1 MHSRRKLFA
10 GACLALALFATPA
23 LAVVHDIKLGAPYA
37 GASVMTPTTAES
49 HLGTGSW
56 SKLTATPK
64 ADGYIDVA
72 TTFGTTFTIDQI
84 ASVQYH
90 TKSDVLNP
98 SGTDFYMVLYTQ
110 PYVGG
115 FASWYG
121 QRLIAEPYLTNGYV
135 PQTPGAWSAWKTGAG
150 ANQLTFNDNN
160 HSGNQGFYNAPTLAD
175 MQAGAIDWSALG
187 SNPTSGSASGGAIDY
202 GTQPVK
208 FISFQTGSGWASF
221 RGWLDDVTVTL
232 TNGDVYVLDMESTTD
247 PLYVDGAWAGSGLG
261 AEIAPGRWFGW
272 NAFAAPGDAN
282 AAAQAN
288 GTIHV
293 AAGTYVVGTTIN
305 STQPNLSWLGAGSG
319 STTLQVASAVGNA
332 MAITGAGTTVRDL
345 AFEKTDLPGAPHNI
359 VWVNA
364 TGVTIRDN
372 AFYGPDPG
380 TPWSVNG
387 IVSRGLVVSPGANNL
402 LVQGNSFTHLRQPAY
417 IDALTGGSIVNNH
430 VSNTRGFVVDGAALT
445 FTGNSWGP
453 PENAGAEIAL
463 INTTTS
469 SQYPNLLAL
478 SAANNNA
485 YISAQFV
492 GGANGRGIAYVNAS
506 AAPNGFGSTA
516 APYQSVQ
523 TGVNN
528 ALPGGTV
535 QVAAGSYTE
544 QVEVSGKNLTI
555 QGAGRSSTTIV
566 SPAALA
572 TKFTTAYPYKP
583 VLFATGAASIDV
595 RDLTV
600 DGDGQGNAN
609 NRFTGIAYWNAGGRI
624 LDCDVVRIRDTPFS
638 GVQHG
643 VAILA
648 NNNTGGPYALEV
660 GNCSTTDWQKGGI
673 ALSGTG
679 LTINVHDCTVP
690 GAGPTAVT
698 AQNGI
703 QTYLSSGVIS
713 NCTVTGS
720 YYTGPSVV
728 ACGVLM
734 FGPSTVAVSNCT
746 LSGNQYSVYSQD
758 ASGSVAGTSIT
769 ATTGPSGYAPLG
781 VELYN
786 SFATTLAN
794 AAKANGGNAGRTPA
808 PVQPIED
815 GAFAGS
821 TSPNATMSNLMTFAV
836 NGGCFTGSGAGT
848 QGIDVYSE
856 GADLQATITG
866 ADVTGWEWGV
876 GAGGAGGVSVDA
888 NHNSISG
895 NLTAGYYFYGPGAA
909 TNLAASNWWGNAGGP
924 GAGGANGIL
933 GAGVVSAPWLVTGDL
948 NPACGFTAAADNAV
962 TPGPAPSCLSA
973 ANTCI
978 TIPVDV
984 ARSSSEGLR
993 GYSVTFQL
1001 SSNLVLCAGT
1011 SSVTQGTYLNALGTT
1026 AYQVVDNGGGSY
1038 TVDCAILGPTT
1049 GATAATGNLF
1059 NVAVAKAPGP
1069 DGTGTI
1075 TVTDVTMRDP
1085 LNAPIASSAGPALS
1099 ISIDTGGPVAISNL
1113 VAAQKKVGNDGD
1125 GTTKILLTF
1134 TAPGDASAI
1143 EVYRAPFGQYPEYDD
1158 AGGAA
1163 PAAPSYPPSGAWTL
1177 TGVTASGQ
1185 YDEPATRDFWY
1196 YVAFS
1201 RDACGNMSPVSNRTN
1216 GTLNYHLG
1224 DVSNGFTPGT
1234 GNNLVNTADVSLL
1247 GAHYGI
1253 TLAPAS
1259 PFNYLDVGPTTDFS
1273 VNARPTTDNKV
1284 GFEDLMMFAINF
1296 SVVSKQQDRPVL
1308 AAAGSN
1314 RIEVAPLSRTSQA
1327 AETFVVPITMS
1338 GAGDVL
1344 GASIALDYD
1353 RNAVEFVSVEAGEL
1367 INAQGRMALVLSP
1380 SPGVV
1385 DFALM
1390 GEGSGVEG
1398 DGVVA
1403 NVTFR
1408 RIGTGEASVSVRS
1421 ITARDAANQ
1430 PVSLAGSK
1438 PTVPSSTMLGSAY
1451 PNPFRGHTN
1460 LRLSLARDGH
1470 ARVAV
1475 YDLVGRRIRTLVDG
1489 NLSAGEQTLV
1499 WDGRDEDGRSVA
1511 AGLYMV
1517 RFDSP
1522 GVKQSHRLVLMP

>member
-1 MHSRRKLFA
+1 MHSRRTLFA
-10 GACLALALFATPA
+10 GACLVLALFATPA
-23 LAVVHDIKLGAPYA
+23 LAVVHNIKLGAPYA
-37 GASVMTPTTAES
+37 GASVMTPTTTES

-56 SKLTATPK
+56 SKLTVSPK
-64 ADGYIDVA
+64 AEAYIDVA
-72 TTFGTTFTIDQI
+72 TTFGTSFTIDQI

-90 TKSDVLNP
+90 TKSDVSNP
-98 SGTDFYMVLYTQ
+98 SGTDFFMVLYTQ

-121 QRLIAEPYLTNGYV
+121 QRLTAEPYLTNGYV
-135 PQTPGAWSAWKTGAG
+135 PQTPGTWSVWKTGAG
-150 ANQLTFNDNN
+150 SNQLTFNDSN

-175 MQAGAIDWSALG
+175 VQAGAIDWSALG
-187 SNPTSGSASGGAIDY
+187 SNPTAGSASGGAIDY
-202 GTQPVK
+202 GAQPVK
-208 FISFQTGSGWASF
+208 FLSFQTGSGWASF

-247 PLYVDGAWAGSGLG
+247 PLYVDGAWTGAGQGV
-261 AEIAPGRWFGW
+261 EVTPGRWIGW

-293 AAGTYVVGTTIN
+293 AAGTYVVGATIN
-305 STQPNLSWLGAGSG
+305 STQPALSWLGAGSG
-319 STTLQVASAVGNA
+319 STTLQVSSAVGNA
-332 MAITGAGTTVRDL
+332 MAITGAGTTVRDF
-345 AFEKTDLPGAPHNI
+345 AFQKTDLPGAPHNI

-492 GGANGRGIAYVNAS
+492 GGANGRGIAFVNAA
-506 AAPNGFGSTA
+506 AAPNGFGSA
-516 APYQSVQ
+516 SAPYQTVQ
-523 TGVNN
+523 AGVNN

-544 QVEVSGKNLTI
+544 QVVVNGKNLTI
-555 QGAGRSSTTIV
+555 QGAGRANTTIV
-566 SPAALA
+566 SPVTLTAS
-572 TKFTTAYPYKP
+572 FTTPTNNAP
-583 VLFATGAASIDV
+583 VVFLQNAPDIRV

-600 DGDGQGNAN
+600 DGAGRGAGNY
-609 NRFTGIAYWNAGGRI
+609 RFLGVGFWNAGGKV
-624 LDCDVVRIRDTPFS
+624 LDCDVVHVRETPVN
-638 GVQHG
+638 GNQHG
-643 VAILA
+643 NGIYAF
-648 NNNTGGPYALEV
+648 NNTGGPFAIEV
-660 GNCSTTDWQKGGI
+660 GGCNVSDFQKNGI
-673 ALSGTG
+673 TMNGAG
-679 LTINVHDCTVP
+679 LTANVHDCVVT
-690 GAGPTAVT
+690 GHGNIAYTAE
-698 AQNGI
+698 NGI
-703 QTYLSSGVIS
+703 Q
-713 NCTVTGS
+713 
-720 YYTGPSVV
+720 
-728 ACGVLM
+728 
-734 FGPSTVAVSNCT
+734 FG
-746 LSGNQYSVYSQD
+746 
-758 ASGSVAGTSIT
+758 
-769 ATTGPSGYAPLG
+769 
-781 VELYN
+781 
-786 SFATTLAN
+786 F
-794 AAKANGGNAGRTPA
+794 
-808 PVQPIED
+808 
-815 GAFAGS
+815 
-821 TSPNATMSNLMTFAV
+821 
-836 NGGCFTGSGAGT
+836 
-848 QGIDVYSE
+848 
-856 GADLQATITG
+856 
-866 ADVTGWEWGV
+866 
-876 GAGGAGGVSVDA
+876 GAGGAVSNTTVNGIFYTPNTTVGCALLAFEGPSLTVTNFTANACQVGAYFENINGSVSGITAAGNTSGVPATGVLVYDSNVSLAARATAGGFVPRPYSAVGADGADKFAGRPNATASAPMSVSVGPGCLTGDGLT
-888 NHNSISG
+888 NSIGVQVYGGGGPLSCSISG
-895 NLTAGYYFYGPGAA
+895 LEATAWDYGVAVGGTNVSTVGHGNSFAGNVTAGWYSDAGLTNDAA
-909 TNLAASNWWGNAGGP
+909 ANWWGHASGPSGTGP
-924 GAGGANGIL
+924 GTGDAVSGAS
-933 GAGVVSAPWLVTGDL
+933 VVFSPWLVVGDT

-978 TIPVDV
+978 TIPMDV

-1001 SSNLVLCAGT
+1001 SSNLMLCAGT
-1011 SSVTQGTYLNALGTT
+1011 SSVTQGSYLSGAGSTHFEVL
-1026 AYQVVDNGGGSY
+1026 DNGGGSY
-1038 TVDCAILGPTT
+1038 TVDCAILGPTA
-1049 GATAATGNLF
+1049 GATAAIGNLF

-1085 LNAPIASSAGPALS
+1085 LNAPIAASAGPALS
-1099 ISIDTGGPVAISNL
+1099 ISIDTGGPAAISNL
-1113 VAAQKKVGNDGD
+1113 VAAQKKIGNDGD

-1163 PAAPSYPPSGAWTL
+1163 PAAPSYPPAGPWTL

-1216 GTLNYHLG
+1216 GTLDYHLG
-1224 DVSNGFTPGT
+1224 DVSNGFTPGA

-1308 AAAGSN
+1308 AASGTN
-1314 RIEVAPLSRTSQA
+1314 RIEVAPVARTSQA

-1353 RNAVEFVSVEAGEL
+1353 HSAVEFVSVEAGEL
-1367 INAQGRMALVLSP
+1367 IHAQGRMALVLTP
-1380 SPGVV
+1380 APGVV

-1398 DGVVA
+1398 EGVVA

-1438 PTVPSSTMLGSAY
+1438 PSVPSTTMLGSAY
-1451 PNPFRGHTN
+1451 PNPFRGSTN

-1511 AGLYMV
+1511 AGLYLV

>member
-23 LAVVHDIKLGAPYA
+23 LAVVHNIKLGAPYA

-56 SKLTATPK
+56 SKLTASPK
-64 ADGYIDVA
+64 AEAYIDVA
-72 TTFGTTFTIDQI
+72 TTFGTSFTIDQI

-90 TKSDVLNP
+90 TKSDVSNP
-98 SGTDFYMVLYTQ
+98 SGTDFFMVLYTQ

-121 QRLIAEPYLTNGYV
+121 QRLIGEPYLTNGYV
-135 PQTPGAWSAWKTGAG
+135 PQTPGAWSAWKTDAG

-160 HSGNQGFYNAPTLAD
+160 HSGNAGFYNAPTLAD
-175 MQAGAIDWSALG
+175 VQAGAIDWSTVG

-202 GTQPVK
+202 GPQGVK

-247 PLYVDGAWAGSGLG
+247 PLYVDGAWAGSGQG
-261 AEIAPGRWFGW
+261 AEISPGRWFGY
-272 NAFAAPGDAN
+272 NAFATPGDAN

-319 STTLQVASAVGNA
+319 STTLQVSSAVGNA
-332 MAITGAGTTVRDL
+332 MAITGAGTTVRDF

-372 AFYGPDPG
+372 AFFGPDPG

-387 IVSRGLVVSPGANNL
+387 IVSRGLIVSPGANNL

-453 PENAGAEIAL
+453 PENQGAEIAL

-469 SQYPNLLAL
+469 SQYPDLLAL

-492 GGANGRGIAYVNAS
+492 GGANGRGIAYVDDS
-506 AAPNGFGSTA
+506 AAPNGFGSTS

-544 QVEVSGKNLTI
+544 QVVVNGKNLTI
-555 QGAGRSSTTIV
+555 QGAGRASTFIV
-566 SPAALA
+566 SPVTLA
-572 TKFTTAYPYKP
+572 SWFTTPTNNAP
-583 VLFATGAASIDV
+583 VVFLQNSGDIRV

-600 DGDGQGNAN
+600 DGAGRGNAN
-609 NRFTGIAYWNAGGRI
+609 YRFIGVGFWNAGGKV
-624 LDCDVVRIRDTPFS
+624 LDCDVVHVRNTPVDGS
-638 GVQHG
+638 QHG
-643 VAILA
+643 NGIYAYNV
-648 NNNTGGPYALEV
+648 TGGPYAIEV
-660 GNCSTTDWQKGGI
+660 GGCNVSDFQKNGI
-673 ALSGTG
+673 TMNGTG
-679 LTINVHDCTVP
+679 LTGNVHDCV
-690 GAGPTAVT
+690 VT
-698 AQNGI
+698 GNGNVAYIAQNGV
-703 QTYLSSGVIS
+703 QFGFGAGGSVSNTAVSGVF
-713 NCTVTGS
+713 
-720 YYTGPSVV
+720 YTPNT
-728 ACGVLM
+728 A
-734 FGPSTVAVSNCT
+734 A
-746 LSGNQYSVYSQD
+746 
-758 ASGSVAGTSIT
+758 ASGLIVYAGTN
-769 ATTGPSGYAPLG
+769 
-781 VELYN
+781 V
-786 SFATTLAN
+786 
-794 AAKANGGNAGRTPA
+794 
-808 PVQPIED
+808 
-815 GAFAGS
+815 
-821 TSPNATMSNLMTFAV
+821 
-836 NGGCFTGSGAGT
+836 
-848 QGIDVYSE
+848 
-856 GADLQATITG
+856 
-866 ADVTGWEWGV
+866 DVTGFTATACQIGAYFENTNGSLDGITIGGNTAGV
-876 GAGGAGGVSVDA
+876 ASTGVLVYDSNASLMTRSLAGGFAPLPKSLVSEVNVDDKSVGGANATSSAPMSVSVGPGCLTGDGVTDSYGIEVFGGGGPLTCA
-888 NHNSISG
+888 ISGVEVTDFDYGVVTAGVNATTTAHGNSIAG
-895 NLTAGYYFYGPGAA
+895 NVTAGWYSDAGLS
-909 TNLAASNWWGNAGGP
+909 NDAASNWWGHASGPSGTGP
-924 GAGGANGIL
+924 GTGDAISGAS
-933 GAGVVSAPWLVTGDL
+933 VVFSPWLVTGDL

-1011 SSVTQGTYLNALGTT
+1011 SSVTQGAYLSALGTT

-1038 TVDCAILGPTT
+1038 TVDCAILGPTV

-1075 TVTDVTMRDP
+1075 TVTSVTMRDP
-1085 LNAPIASSAGPALS
+1085 LNAPIAASAGPALS
-1099 ISIDTGGPVAISNL
+1099 ISIDTGGPAAISNL
-1113 VAAQKKVGNDGD
+1113 VAAQKKLGNDGD
-1125 GTTKILLTF
+1125 GTTKIQLTF

-1259 PFNYLDVGPTTDFS
+1259 PFNYLDVGPTTDYS

-1308 AAAGSN
+1308 AAAGTN
-1314 RIEVAPLSRTSQA
+1314 RIEVAPLSRTSQS

-1380 SPGVV
+1380 APGVV

-1398 DGVVA
+1398 EGVVA

-1438 PTVPSSTMLGSAY
+1438 PTAPSTTMLGSAY
-1451 PNPFRGHTN
+1451 PNPFRGSTN